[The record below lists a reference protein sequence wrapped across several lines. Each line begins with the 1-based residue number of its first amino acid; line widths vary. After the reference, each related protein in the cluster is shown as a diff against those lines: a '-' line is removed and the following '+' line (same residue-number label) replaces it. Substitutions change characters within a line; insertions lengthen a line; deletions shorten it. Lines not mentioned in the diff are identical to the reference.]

1 VWSLYCRDR
10 QSVLLHSLRAPCA
23 LQFSKNGDML
33 ESSTIDQGSKIKI
46 GDLIRPGY
54 TTTVLHVLLLRQKLL
69 VGEWLQCPA
78 AVDPNG
84 RRS

>member
-1 VWSLYCRDR
+1 
-10 QSVLLHSLRAPCA
+10 
-23 LQFSKNGDML
+23 ML

-78 AVDPNG
+78 TVDPNG
-84 RRS
+84 RKS

>member
-1 VWSLYCRDR
+1 
-10 QSVLLHSLRAPCA
+10 
-23 LQFSKNGDML
+23 ML